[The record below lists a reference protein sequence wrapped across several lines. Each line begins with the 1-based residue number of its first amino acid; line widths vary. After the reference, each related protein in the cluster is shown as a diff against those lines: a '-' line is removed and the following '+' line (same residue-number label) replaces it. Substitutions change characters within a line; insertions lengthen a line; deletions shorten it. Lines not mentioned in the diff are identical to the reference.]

1 MITRNLVKVLSG
13 WTGGGYAANSPGQ
26 ACILATGVSARK
38 SSIGSNYEGYDIYVL
53 SSTEFDKL
61 DGNTPSNITYVNT
74 NLRYMM
80 NNLKGP
86 SGAYS
91 YGSSTSGCWT
101 ILLGTGTT
109 PATPDDIAVETPIS
123 FDKLWYSSWTM
134 ISPYKSC
141 GMSNNIQNRSE
152 EDLTVNEVCLCYCC
166 ALPTTK
172 DSIAWYYFIAG
183 RQALT
188 NYVLMTREV
197 LDTPII
203 IPAGQTRTFTVTLN
217 YEDMLL
223 KQTA

>member
-1 MITRNLVKVLSG
+1 MITRNLVKALSN
-13 WTGGGYAANSPGQ
+13 WTGGGDDANVAGQ
-26 ACILATGVSARK
+26 ACILATGVSARDN
-38 SSIGSNYEGYDIYVL
+38 SIGSDYQGYNIYVL
-53 SSTEFDKL
+53 SSTDFDEL
-61 DGNTPSNITYVNT
+61 DGNTPSNITNVNY
-74 NLRYMM
+74 NLAYMM

-86 SGAYS
+86 SGAYGN
-91 YGSSTSGCWT
+91 YTSGCWT

-109 PATPDDIAVETPIS
+109 PVTPDDIAVETPIS

-141 GMSNNIQNRSE
+141 GMSNNIQNHSE

-166 ALPTTK
+166 VLPTT
-172 DSIAWYYFIAG
+172 SSANLAWYKYFG
-183 RQALT
+183 SSKVLT
-188 NYVLMTREV
+188 NYILMTREV

>member
-1 MITRNLVKVLSG
+1 MITRNLVKALSG
-13 WTGGGYAANSPGQ
+13 WTGGGDDANVASQ

-38 SSIGSNYEGYDIYVL
+38 NSIGSNYQGYDIYVL
-53 SSTEFDKL
+53 SSTDFNNL
-61 DGNTPSNITYVNT
+61 DGNTSSYITNVNT

-91 YGSSTSGCWT
+91 YGSSTSDCWT

-166 ALPTTK
+166 ALPTTR
-172 DSIAWYYFIAG
+172 DSIDWCSVLAG

>member
-1 MITRNLVKVLSG
+1 MITRNLVKALSG
-13 WTGGGYAANSPGQ
+13 WTGGGNNANVAGQ
-26 ACILATGVSARK
+26 ACILATGVSARDN
-38 SSIGSNYEGYDIYVL
+38 SISEDYDGYFVYVL
-53 SSTEFDKL
+53 SNTDFDEL
-61 DGNTPSNITYVNT
+61 DGNTPSYITYVNT

-86 SGAYS
+86 SGA

-166 ALPTTK
+166 ALPTSSY
-172 DSIAWYYFIAG
+172 SIAWYYLIAG